1 MDSELKKALLALGVM
16 AETSLNFYRAIIS
29 AGGTREEASALTK
42 IMMEA
47 FMSKPDNGGKN

>member
-1 MDSELKKALLALGVM
+1 MDSELKRALLALGVM

-29 AGGTREEASALTK
+29 AGGTREEAAALTK

-47 FMSKPDNGGKN
+47 FMSEPTNRDKK